1 MASPSPMHLPR
12 VGKFG
17 RALIQ
22 QHSLLKQQEE
32 ARQRAAEGVPA
43 LSSAIVSAHPLAGLL
58 PPRGGR
64 RRENSRVK
72 LAQRLRLEVPDDTSS
87 TSVDE
92 DDERTRSVL
101 EAEVRYQEYL
111 TRLKHM
117 MAMPVPPSGAELR
130 RMHMEGIAIAKQ
142 HNELAS
148 DQELESSIRRACLMR
163 ALEAVPP
170 PPLGSAAL
178 AETLYSIGCFHL
190 QRGTTHK
197 AIRFLR
203 DSINAAGA
211 EPNAATAAVSAR
223 LNLCVALQ
231 RADEQLLAL
240 HEAKAALAHLQGL
253 PSDQICDE
261 DRASFEGIARYNL
274 MCCHEASGEHRSALE
289 HARGAKK
296 AIGRSS
302 LPSVITAQLSS
313 AAGAYRE
320 AHPSNKD
327 DAHFKLSTEASV
339 AAAWTRR
346 PAADEGGTSVGLAP
360 VTVIS
365 ESKYRRLLGNFNA
378 QRTLPTLPP
387 ARSASQQPTRVSS
400 TSTLPTLGGKRAG
413 ATTGGRPLKTSDSA
427 PVLPAISSKG
437 GDDDCETVGGKT
449 FAEAPGSPSKAPSPS
464 KLPQEGIA
472 AAGEPGP
479 DEPVTKPTPEAA
491 APAEPAAEEPA
502 AVAPAEPAAPL
513 ESAPSELLQ
522 QVALL
527 RLSPAP

>member
-43 LSSAIVSAHPLAGLL
+43 LSSATVSAHPLAGLL

-327 DAHFKLSTEASV
+327 AHFKLSTEASV

-346 PAADEGGTSVGLAP
+346 PAADEGGSSVGLAP

-387 ARSASQQPTRVSS
+387 VRSASQQPTRVSS
-400 TSTLPTLGGKRAG
+400 TSMLPTLGGKRAG

-502 AVAPAEPAAPL
+502 AVAPAEPAAAAEETP
-513 ESAPSELLQ
+513 A
-522 QVALL
+522 QV
-527 RLSPAP
+527 